1 MMRFFSVDA
10 ARRAGRLLQHG
21 ALALITALIALAVLP
36 GVSFAAPLGALPAA
50 VWADPDAGYW
60 IELIL
65 VAIVAAVAGI
75 VFNVRRK
82 PDP

>member
-1 MMRFFSVDA
+1 VLA
-10 ARRAGRLLQHG
+10 VLGTLL
-21 ALALITALIALAVLP
+21 ALAVLP
-36 GVSFAAPLGALPAA
+36 GVSWAAPLGALPAA

-65 VAIVAAVAGI
+65 VAVVAAVAGI